1 MTEPKGLLLVTMEP
15 QALSE
20 EEFNDWYDTEHV
32 PERGAMPGFLSAM
45 RYVCIQGW
53 PRYMALY
60 DLDSLAALRSPEY
73 LALSGDGFTPW
84 SKRVLPRVQGQF
96 RVEGSL
102 LYPDDAVT
110 LTGPERGRLALFR
123 FRAASD
129 ASASI
134 VAGLRE
140 RFEGRPEVAQLRV
153 LRIENHGGD
162 DLIALVEQRSPLADL
177 QLDPGLFAGWSGCID
192 MANVYTPYWRR
203 GSLPG
208 VM

>member
-1 MTEPKGLLLVTMEP
+1 MTESKGLLLVTMEP

-32 PERGAMPGFLSAM
+32 PERGAMPGFLSAL

-60 DLDSLAALRSPEY
+60 DLVSLAALRSPEY

-84 SKRVLPRVQGQF
+84 SKRVLPRVQGQY

-102 LYPDDAVT
+102 IHPADAVT
-110 LTGPERGRLALFR
+110 LPGPQRGRLALFR
-123 FRAASD
+123 FRAAAD
-129 ASASI
+129 AADPI

-140 RFEGRPEVAQLRV
+140 RFEGRPGVAQLRV
-153 LRIENHGGD
+153 FRVENHGGN

-177 QLDPGLFAGWSGCID
+177 QLDPSLFAGWEGSVD
-192 MANVYTPYWRR
+192 MVNVYTPYWRR